1 MSKKKHD
8 EWSPERFVTEALERI
23 EVLRKHYAACESAE
37 HHMRY
42 RTGYARDIR
51 CDWSGMREALMQAEL
66 DEWRGVMMFGL
77 TLDDK
82 KRDRIKAA
90 AHERFL
96 KDGVSVSH
104 WFNNGVT
111 PGQYLSADEDKFREM
126 CRKAFAPKEEKS

>member
-23 EVLRKHYAACESAE
+23 EVLRKHMSACESAAY
-37 HHMRY
+37 HLRNRDGYY
-42 RTGYARDIR
+42 RETPTGWEELRR
-51 CDWSGMREALMQAEL
+51 GLMQAEL

-77 TLDDK
+77 TLDSK

-96 KDGVSVSH
+96 KEGTTVAHWWNDG
-104 WFNNGVT
+104 T
-111 PGQYLSADEDKFREM
+111 PPGQWLVADEDKFREM
-126 CRKAFAPKEEKS
+126 ARKAFAPKEEKQ